1 MRTRILISLTSA
13 GLLALTACSGG
24 DSGADSSGDGEL
36 TPVTIGA
43 IPIVDTAAS
52 HLGLEQGFFEEEGI
66 DLTIENTDGGAG
78 AMAGVVSGNFEFA
91 FGNLT
96 SVMVAHEEGLPV
108 QYVTNGT
115 SVTGSEDGFGAV
127 VVPEDSDIQS
137 AADLPGNTVSTN
149 NFANITGDTVNYAVE
164 QDGGDP
170 STIDY
175 IELPFPD
182 MPAAV
187 MNGQV
192 DAAMVVE
199 PFLTQAIDQGARV
212 VSWNFQAIPE
222 MDIAGYF
229 TSTEVLE
236 GDPDLVEQFT
246 RAMNRSLEYAAENPE
261 EVRDVVGTY
270 TEIGEDIRSRM
281 NMPTFRVEFN
291 REAAQ
296 TLGQAG
302 TRYGT
307 LSEEPDLD
315 AIFPD

>member
-1 MRTRILISLTSA
+1 MRKRIFISLTSA

-24 DSGADSSGDGEL
+24 DSGSDASGDGEL
-36 TPVTIGA
+36 TSVTIGA

-66 DLTIENTDGGAG
+66 DLTIENTDGGAA
-78 AMAGVVSGNFEFA
+78 AMAGVVSGNYEFA
-91 FGNLT
+91 FGNMI

-108 QYVTNGT
+108 QYVTNGN
-115 SVTGSEDGFGAV
+115 SVEGSEDGFGAV

-137 AADLPGNTVSTN
+137 AADLPGKTVSTN
-149 NFANITGDTVNYAVE
+149 NLANITGATVNYAVE

-170 STIDY
+170 STIEY
-175 IELPFPD
+175 VELAFPD

-199 PFLTQAIDQGARV
+199 PFLTQAINQGARV
-212 VSWNFQAIPE
+212 VSWNFQAIPNL
-222 MDIAGYF
+222 DIAGYF
-229 TSTEVLE
+229 TTTEVIQSE
-236 GDPDLVEQFT
+236 PELVESFT
-246 RAMNRSLEYAAENPE
+246 RAMNNSLQYAADNPE

-270 TEIGEDIRSRM
+270 TEISEDTLAEM
-281 NMPTFRVEFN
+281 NMPVFRTDFN

-296 TLGQAG
+296 TLGEAA

-315 AIFPD
+315 TILPD